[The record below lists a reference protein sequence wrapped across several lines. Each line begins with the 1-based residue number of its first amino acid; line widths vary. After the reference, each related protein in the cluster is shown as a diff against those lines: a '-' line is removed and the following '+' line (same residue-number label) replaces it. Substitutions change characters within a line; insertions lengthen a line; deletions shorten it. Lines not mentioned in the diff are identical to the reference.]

1 MPSDAILRVRYAETD
16 QMGIVYHGNYYT
28 WFEVGRST
36 YFRNLDYSYKRLEE
50 ENLLLPVL
58 EASCKYIKAAKYDDE
73 IIIRTRIAEFKGIR
87 ITFEYQVIRK
97 ADNVLLATGMTKHG
111 IVNKELVP
119 VKLRSANPRIY
130 AFLKAQYENDIDMCD
145 HSH

>member
-1 MPSDAILRVRYAETD
+1 MAFDAIVRVRYGETD

-58 EASCKYIKAAKYDDE
+58 EASCKYIRAAKYDDE
-73 IIIRTRIAEFKGIR
+73 VIIRTRISEFKGIR
-87 ITFEYQVIRK
+87 MTFEYKVIRK
-97 ADNVLLATGMTKHG
+97 IDNVLLATGFTKHG
-111 IVNKELVP
+111 IVNKELKP
-119 VKLRSANPRIY
+119 VKLRSTNIDIY
-130 AFLKAQYENDIDMCD
+130 NFLKKQSETDKIV
-145 HSH
+145 

>member
-1 MPSDAILRVRYAETD
+1 MAFDAIVRVRYGETD

-58 EASCKYIKAAKYDDE
+58 EASCKYIRAAKYDDE
-73 IIIRTRIAEFKGIR
+73 VIIRTSISEFKGIR
-87 ITFEYQVIRK
+87 MTFEYKVIRK
-97 ADNVLLATGMTKHG
+97 IDNVLLATGFTKHG
-111 IVNKELVP
+111 IVNKELKP
-119 VKLRSANPRIY
+119 VKLRSTNIDIY
-130 AFLKAQYENDIDMCD
+130 NFLKKQSETDKIV
-145 HSH
+145 